1 VKWERV
7 MLLGPSSFY
16 SICSIKGILVEILV
30 VLNFFMFVSVHWRA
44 AEGRKELKK
53 NTLDGKKS
61 DASIAHVAAACIY
74 R

>member
-1 VKWERV
+1 
-7 MLLGPSSFY
+7 MLLGPSIFY

-53 NTLDGKKS
+53 IRWMGRNLMRLLPMLLLLV
-61 DASIAHVAAACIY
+61 SIG